1 MKSNLARTI
10 GPILALALVSG
21 CQALGAG
28 SQQQL
33 ASSLGDA
40 DMSSYF
46 AQSLAEGRGHLVAN
60 RPAAALDAYRQA
72 SYDPAS
78 RAAAYNGMAI
88 AADRLGRP
96 DLAER
101 YFLQAM
107 SLEPD
112 NTAFAA
118 NLLRLQNR
126 HAPAEGDA
134 ALAAV
139 EVEAQQPAPNAP
151 ADEASGL
158 QRLSE
163 REVAVVGSDTSRV
176 SIATPTA
183 GPARVRVETR
193 RSARGLRGQ
202 QYPVRVAIGQPTA
215 QTPAQPV
222 AQAPAQANRPAAQ
235 SRARRLAQAGM
246 IGPRAPTYPVRV
258 QLGGAVRSQ
267 RSAAPEYPVRVQLD
281 QS

>member
-10 GPILALALVSG
+10 GPILALALVGG
-21 CQALGAG
+21 CQALGTG
-28 SQQQL
+28 GPQRL

-46 AQSLAEGRGHLVAN
+46 AQSLAEGRGHLMAN

-139 EVEAQQPAPNAP
+139 EVEAAQPAQNAP

-163 REVAVVGSDTSRV
+163 REVALVGSDTSRV
-176 SIATPTA
+176 SIATPIA

-202 QYPVRVAIGQPTA
+202 QYPVRVAIAQPTA
-215 QTPAQPV
+215 QPA

-258 QLGGAVRSQ
+258 QLGGAARSQ